1 MEDLTL
7 ASSPATAASA
17 TPAGWGGGHSSA
29 WKEGDFSFRDLLD
42 TINPLQHIPVI
53 STLYR
58 AITGDEQIG
67 NIPRLVGD
75 ALFGGPIG
83 LFTGVIGVAVKEE
96 TGRDLGEHALALIDD
111 SLVPGT
117 TAVAA
122 KDGKDAAPAAAQ
134 AAASPGETTV
144 ALTSPP
150 QADSA
155 TPPQTAAPPAAAAV
169 APPQAA
175 PSTAPSTAPSAAPVV
190 PDHPP
195 MPLVPAAR
203 PAAVASTAAA
213 ATKGPE
219 GEFAAQYAALQRRI
233 GAAGGHGTAT
243 APIPLQTGAFPTM
256 AGRFRASP
264 YATAPAQALPQ
275 NAPVDISQQM
285 MSALDKYA
293 RIHRSGGEAAPGSA
307 VDLVQ

>member
-7 ASSPATAASA
+7 ANTPATA
-17 TPAGWGGGHSSA
+17 PAALPRSGGHTSA
-29 WKEGDFSFRDLLD
+29 WKEAEFGFRDLLD
-42 TINPLQHIPVI
+42 MINPLQHIPVI

-96 TGRDLGEHALALIDD
+96 SGRDVGEHALALIDD
-111 SLVPGT
+111 SLVPAA

-122 KDGKDAAPAAAQ
+122 MDGKDAPAAAGEAAAAPAAATV
-134 AAASPGETTV
+134 AAASPGQ
-144 ALTSPP
+144 AASPP
-150 QADSA
+150 
-155 TPPQTAAPPAAAAV
+155 V
-169 APPQAA
+169 A
-175 PSTAPSTAPSAAPVV
+175 VV

-195 MPLVPAAR
+195 MPL
-203 PAAVASTAAA
+203 AAA
-213 ATKGPE
+213 APSPAAGSTTSAAAKSPE
-219 GEFAAQYAALQRRI
+219 REFAVQNAALQRRI
-233 GAAGGHGTAT
+233 GVNAGRSAAT
-243 APIPLQTGAFPTM
+243 APVPLQTGAFPTM

-275 NAPVDISQQM
+275 NAPIDISQQM

-293 RIHRSGGEAAPGSA
+293 RVHRNGGEAAPGSA
-307 VDLVQ
+307 IDLVQ